1 MMAGRAPRP
10 ANFDSAAGAIRIY
23 RDLLEA
29 DDGRFRCSGRL
40 EHDSHPAALP
50 SGLFA
55 SGATGRNEMAKRQAW
70 LTLGFSPLLVA
81 TVALTAAQLWPFAI
95 ITAAAAVVT
104 MLWSRVVARREL
116 GDEALRAEEE
126 WKAAHG
132 NGPR

>member
-1 MMAGRAPRP
+1 MLGTV
-10 ANFDSAAGAIRIY
+10 GA
-23 RDLLEA
+23 
-29 DDGRFRCSGRL
+29 RF
-40 EHDSHPAALP
+40 P
-50 SGLFA
+50 SGSSAEWTVRLR
-55 SGATGRNEMAKRQAW
+55 GHGKERDGQAP
-70 LTLGFSPLLVA
+70 GVAHARVSPLLVA

-132 NGPR
+132 DGPR